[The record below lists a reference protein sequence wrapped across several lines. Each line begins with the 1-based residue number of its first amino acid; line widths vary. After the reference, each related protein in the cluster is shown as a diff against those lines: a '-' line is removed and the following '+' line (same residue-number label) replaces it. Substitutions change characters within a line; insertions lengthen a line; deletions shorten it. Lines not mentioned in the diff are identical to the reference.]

1 MSQLIIVFRKVPEYK
16 ELAAETFVVSEAEWN
31 MITNRSFRK
40 PVIQLSMFKIPMDI
54 RIILAAC
61 EIVIRSQ
68 TPIEYISNNSV
79 MTVIQEFLNNQKSIL
94 DDSYY

>member
-1 MSQLIIVFRKVPEYK
+1 MTQLIIVFRGVPEYK